1 MATLWHKSIKRGY
14 YHMKKINNCKTTM
27 MCGLLAAVTICMFL
41 ILVALFIASP
51 NSNADNQD
59 ATAHFQAEAAGKTK
73 DANKTDYNT
82 NTPKTEDEKEE
93 FREIISGYIGWDN
106 YQILADSQNIL
117 YIQYYISGAG
127 IQNYSYTGTVQM
139 VEPDETP
146 KTLKNNENPGLY
158 SFDTLSGYNNA
169 RILIDI
175 NNNVMYLRDDVTMFP
190 MRNADGSIRVYKQ

>member
-1 MATLWHKSIKRGY
+1 
-14 YHMKKINNCKTTM
+14 MKKIYDKKTIIM
-27 MCGLLAAVTICMFL
+27 GVVLIIGTIYMFL
-41 ILVALFIASP
+41 SLFALFSAL
-51 NSNADNQD
+51 SNNDADNQD
-59 ATAHFQAEAAGKTK
+59 ATAHTQTEAAGKTE

-139 VEPDETP
+139 VEPDGTP

-190 MRNADGSIRVYKQ
+190 MRNADGSIRVYEQ